1 MSKSNSH
8 ASSKDSS
15 HPARI
20 KRPGADNP
28 HSSEPGGAWRRLF
41 QRQLTVSIVAFAG
54 LLTLVGS
61 LLLGFDL
68 TTMHGDIKTVFLE
81 VAVALIL
88 FGTTTLF
95 VTVAVADSL
104 ETRLVASI
112 KEILK
117 SEKDELVKINN
128 DTQQAVQDTQEDLR
142 PLGGNWRALGLTN
155 VYLTRSD
162 ALDDFGEHIRN
173 ELRCAEEARLA
184 AKDRTRRDGRDGI
197 EGGQAGKPRLW
208 IAASS
213 MKGLLESASMQFDG
227 LGIFAWA
234 AALAAQGK
242 LDLRIIMTHPEM
254 ARSRAGQ
261 EDRGPNAIPEEIE
274 DAVNHLKREKVPPE
288 YVKMVVATPT
298 VFAIATRDQM
308 LLNPYP
314 YSQEAYR
321 SFTLTVRRSH
331 TKRDIK
337 SIDRDIFEQ
346 YERRHFD
353 RPWVTAL
360 PLRPDYGIPKL
371 PPGTVPPPAIPV
383 DVRPEAPI
391 TPGEYDRALVD
402 GGLR

>member
-1 MSKSNSH
+1 
-8 ASSKDSS
+8 
-15 HPARI
+15 
-20 KRPGADNP
+20 
-28 HSSEPGGAWRRLF
+28 
-41 QRQLTVSIVAFAG
+41 VA
-54 LLTLVGS
+54 
-61 LLLGFDL
+61 
-68 TTMHGDIKTVFLE
+68 
-81 VAVALIL
+81 
-88 FGTTTLF
+88 
-95 VTVAVADSL
+95 
-104 ETRLVASI
+104 
-112 KEILK
+112 
-117 SEKDELVKINN
+117 
-128 DTQQAVQDTQEDLR
+128 Q
-142 PLGGNWRALGLTN
+142 
-155 VYLTRSD
+155 
-162 ALDDFGEHIRN
+162 
-173 ELRCAEEARLA
+173 
-184 AKDRTRRDGRDGI
+184 
-197 EGGQAGKPRLW
+197 
-208 IAASS
+208 
-213 MKGLLESASMQFDG
+213 
-227 LGIFAWA
+227 
-234 AALAAQGK
+234 
-242 LDLRIIMTHPEM
+242 
-254 ARSRAGQ
+254 
-261 EDRGPNAIPEEIE
+261 NAIPEEIE